1 MAGGSRGSPGGRALP
16 PAATKRTKMIN
27 KKKTLGDPWGTKGIH
42 ACVKGGTRGK
52 AFSHFVADASQSPSV
67 LPALV
72 QCPCELAPSTQT
84 VSSAFP
90 VREGN

>member
-1 MAGGSRGSPGGRALP
+1 
-16 PAATKRTKMIN
+16 MIVKFHIVKN
-27 KKKTLGDPWGTKGIH
+27 DNRKKKTLGDPWGTKGIH

-72 QCPCELAPSTQT
+72 QCPCELAPNTQT
-84 VSSAFP
+84 VSSALP
-90 VREGN
+90 VPAATHG